1 MSAAAIEQ
9 FPSTPSTPST
19 PGAEALRAGNLASI
33 RRQYET
39 GELPSPLE
47 QEHPMPADRPYV
59 RLDGDDIE
67 LLRSEMRAATE
78 EVAGA
83 TARKTVETLMTEE
96 NARRFFK
103 VGATVA
109 IEEFKLHAG
118 GLLLDGLKAAATRL
132 FWVAVFVGAVMW
144 FGGLPMLKS
153 MLTAVMPK
161 P

>member
-1 MSAAAIEQ
+1 MNAAAIEQ
-9 FPSTPSTPST
+9 FPSTPSTP
-19 PGAEALRAGNLASI
+19 GAEAVRAANLVSI

-39 GELPSPLE
+39 GELPSPAE
-47 QEHPMPADRPYV
+47 ENPMPADRPYV

-67 LLRSEMRAATE
+67 LLVSEMRAATE

-103 VGATVA
+103 VGANVA